1 MQPWHRGQEATDLH
15 SPLSVLIREMMG
27 KHADAGEE
35 KNDQVQ
41 AKRLENVQ
49 LCCGSQDAI
58 CVLNAVLWA
67 INHGHTAIQL
77 PPPFLH

>member
-35 KNDQVQ
+35 KNDQVCQ
-41 AKRLENVQ
+41 K
-49 LCCGSQDAI
+49 
-58 CVLNAVLWA
+58 
-67 INHGHTAIQL
+67 T
-77 PPPFLH
+77 